1 MEIYPETDNTES
13 INRTVAVAAVKTSRV
28 HLTAP
33 YTDRQPRTTASREV
47 FSVRKIGGC
56 LICMMHMTFGP
67 MGMFQAA
74 CDHHV
79 HWNRALCSVLLLLQ
93 RLMGPP

>member
-1 MEIYPETDNTES
+1 MFLHEAEVNSTILEREDSSEEQSRLSSMEIYPETDNTES
-13 INRTVAVAAVKTSRV
+13 IDRTVAVAAVKTSRV

-56 LICMMHMTFGP
+56 LICIMHMTFGP
-67 MGMFQAA
+67 MGMF
-74 CDHHV
+74 
-79 HWNRALCSVLLLLQ
+79 
-93 RLMGPP
+93 

>member
-1 MEIYPETDNTES
+1 MFLHEAEVNSTILERENSSEEQSRLSSMGIYPETDNTES
-13 INRTVAVAAVKTSRV
+13 IDRTVAVAAVKTSRV

-56 LICMMHMTFGP
+56 LICIMHMTFGP
-67 MGMFQAA
+67 MGLF
-74 CDHHV
+74 
-79 HWNRALCSVLLLLQ
+79 
-93 RLMGPP
+93 